1 MSRPLNVV
9 HVTLGL
15 DVGGQEKLLVEMARH
30 ADRDRF
36 RLHVVSLTT
45 RGVLAG
51 DIESA
56 HWPVTALEAPD
67 GLRPAIIA
75 RLARLFRRLHADV
88 IHTHDDR
95 PNIYGAP
102 AGKLAGC
109 RVIHTRHSQGTMLSR
124 RQRWL
129 VRLVS
134 SFDDRFVCI
143 SDDSA
148 RWAARQ
154 GISRRKVRVQ
164 LNGIDLTRFA
174 YSGSDPNGPAVLVA
188 RLSPEKSIDTLLRAV
203 PILLAKCPDFRLEI
217 AGDGPCREA
226 LHSLSSQL
234 HLDNV
239 VRFLG
244 TVHDVPSLLARA
256 RLFILSSLTEGIS
269 LTLLEASARGLPIVA
284 TAVGGNPEVV
294 ADGVTG
300 LLVSSGA
307 PDALADGVLRLW
319 ADDELR
325 TRMGNAGRVRVE
337 ERQRDAL
344 GQGRQDEQPRPR
356 QEGRNIVDRAEKT
369 NDLAKVIL

>member
-30 ADRDRF
+30 ADRSRF

-45 RGVLAG
+45 RGVLAE
-51 DIESA
+51 DIEA
-56 HWPVTALEAPD
+56 CGWPVTALGAPE
-67 GLRPAIIA
+67 GLRPGIVL
-75 RLARLFRRLHADV
+75 RLARLFRRLRADV
-88 IHTHDDR
+88 VHTHDDR

-102 AGKLAGC
+102 AGKLAGA
-109 RVIHTRHSQGTMLSR
+109 RVVHTRHSQGTRLTA

-129 VRLVS
+129 VRLIS

-143 SDDSA
+143 SEDSA
-148 RWAARQ
+148 GWAVRQ

-164 LNGIDLTRFA
+164 LNGIDLTRFG
-174 YSGSDPNGPAVLVA
+174 YSGSAPDGPAVLVA
-188 RLSPEKSIDTLLRAV
+188 RLSPEKGIDTLLRAV
-203 PILLAKCPDFRLEI
+203 PLVVAECPDFRLEI

-226 LHSLSSQL
+226 LQGIVSEL
-234 HLDNV
+234 HLGDV

-244 TVHDVPSLLARA
+244 TVRDVPSLLSRA

-284 TAVGGNPEVV
+284 TNVGGNPEVV

-300 LLVSSGA
+300 LLVPPSA
-307 PDALADGVLRLW
+307 PDAMAASVLRLW
-319 ADDELR
+319 TEPDLR
-325 TRMGNAGRVRVE
+325 GRMGRAGRLRVE
-337 ERQRDAL
+337 ERFDIRRMMAAY
-344 GQGRQDEQPRPR
+344 EAMYQPD
-356 QEGRNIVDRAEKT
+356 V
-369 NDLAKVIL
+369 

>member
-51 DIESA
+51 DIEA
-56 HWPVTALEAPD
+56 AGWPVTALEAPE
-67 GLRPAIIA
+67 GLRPAIIT
-75 RLARLFRRLHADV
+75 RLARLFRRLRADV

-109 RVIHTRHSQGTMLSR
+109 RVIHTRHHQGTRLTA

-129 VRLVS
+129 VRVVS
-134 SFDDRFVCI
+134 AFDDRFVCI

-148 RWAARQ
+148 KWAVRQ
-154 GISRRKVRVQ
+154 GVARRKVGVL

-174 YSGSDPNGPAVLVA
+174 YSGSDPAGPAVLVA

-203 PILLAKCPDFRLEI
+203 PLIAAACPDFRLEI
-217 AGDGPCREA
+217 AGDGPCRGA
-226 LHSLSSQL
+226 LHALASEL
-234 HLDNV
+234 HLGDY

-244 TVHDVPSLLARA
+244 AVRDVPSLLARA
-256 RLFILSSLTEGIS
+256 RLFVLSSLTEGVS

-294 ADGVTG
+294 ADGLTG
-300 LLVSSGA
+300 VLVPAAS
-307 PDALADGVLRLW
+307 PDALAGGVLGLW
-319 ADDELR
+319 RDPHLR
-325 TRMGNAGRVRVE
+325 ERMGRAGRLRVE
-337 ERQRDAL
+337 ERFDIRRMVAAKQQA
-344 GQGRQDEQPRPR
+344 
-356 QEGRNIVDRAEKT
+356 
-369 NDLAKVIL
+369 DLRG

>member
-1 MSRPLNVV
+1 MNRPLNVV

-30 ADRDRF
+30 TDRSRF

-45 RGVLAG
+45 RGVLA
-51 DIESA
+51 DEIEA
-56 HWPVTALEAPD
+56 AGCPVTALEARQ
-67 GLRPAIIA
+67 GLRPAIVV
-75 RLARLFRRLHADV
+75 RLARLFRRLRADV
-88 IHTHDDR
+88 VHTHDDR

-134 SFDDRFVCI
+134 AFDDRFVCI

-148 RWAARQ
+148 RWAVRQ
-154 GISRRKVRVQ
+154 GVSRRKVCVRF
-164 LNGIDLTRFA
+164 NGIDLTRFA
-174 YSGSDPNGPAVLVA
+174 YSGSDPAGPAVLVA

-203 PILLAKCPDFRLEI
+203 PLILATCPDFRLEI
-217 AGDGPCREA
+217 AGDGPTRAA
-226 LHSLSSQL
+226 LHSLASEL
-234 HLDNV
+234 RLGDR

-244 TVHDVPSLLARA
+244 TVKDVPALLARA
-256 RLFILSSLTEGIS
+256 RLFVLSSLTEGVS

-294 ADGVTG
+294 EDGVTG
-300 LLVSSGA
+300 LLVPASS
-307 PDALADGVLRLW
+307 PDALAGGVLRLW
-319 ADDELR
+319 DEPALR
-325 TRMGNAGRVRVE
+325 TQMGRAGRLRVE
-337 ERQRDAL
+337 ERFDIRRMMAAYERLYL
-344 GQGRQDEQPRPR
+344 GDEP
-356 QEGRNIVDRAEKT
+356 
-369 NDLAKVIL
+369 